1 MNDVVVVGSINV
13 DRAVD
18 VPTAPERGAT
28 LLGGA
33 VLRGPGGKGA
43 NQAVALAR
51 LGRSVAMVG
60 AVGADADGEWMIAT
74 LAAEGVDTRGVLRL
88 DSVATGQAFVFVEPE
103 GESTI
108 VVAAGAN
115 GALTPALL
123 DAAASEAIAGARCVL
138 AQQEVP
144 ADVVERAAELCTGTF
159 VLNPA
164 PARPL
169 SSSLLAKVDVLV
181 PNRHEL
187 AGIAGQPGTT
197 DLPALEAM
205 ARKLRGPRVVVVTLG
220 AEGALVVEEGTAYH
234 VPALPAN
241 AVDATAAGDTFCGAL
256 VDGLLEGKST
266 RQAVEWAV
274 RAAALTTERPGA
286 MVSIPTRAEVEE
298 RFEPGAAVV

>member
-1 MNDVVVVGSINV
+1 MSDVAVVGSINV
-13 DRAVD
+13 DRSVD
-18 VPTAPERGAT
+18 VPVALERGAT
-28 LLGGA
+28 LLGGT

-60 AVGADADGEWMIAT
+60 AVGADADGDWMIDT
-74 LAAEGVDTRGVLRL
+74 LDAEGVDTRGVRRL
-88 DSVATGQAFVFVEPE
+88 DDVATGQAFVFVEPQ

-123 DAAASEAIAGARCVL
+123 DEMAAETIAGARCVL

-144 ADVVERAAELCTGTF
+144 ADVVERAAELCTGLF

-169 SSSLLAKVDVLV
+169 SEALLGRVDVLV

-187 AGIAGQPGTT
+187 AGIAGRPGTT
-197 DLPALEAM
+197 EIHELAEM
-205 ARKLRGPRVVVVTLG
+205 ARGLNGPRVVVVTLG
-220 AEGALVVEEGTAYH
+220 DQGALVVEGDEEIH
-234 VPALPAN
+234 VPALPVEAI
-241 AVDATAAGDTFCGAL
+241 DATAAGDTFCGAL

-266 RQAVEWAV
+266 VAAVEWAV

-286 MVSIPTRAEVEE
+286 MAAIPTRAEVYA
-298 RFEPGAAVV
+298 R

>member
-1 MNDVVVVGSINV
+1 MSDVAVVGSINV

-18 VPTAPERGAT
+18 VPVAPERGAT
-28 LLGGA
+28 LLGGT

-60 AVGADADGEWMIAT
+60 AVGADADGEWMIDT
-74 LAAEGVDTRGVLRL
+74 LDAEGVDTRGVRRL
-88 DSVATGQAFVFVEPE
+88 EEIATGQAFVFVEPY

-115 GALTPALL
+115 GALTPAML
-123 DAAASEAIAGARCVL
+123 DDVASETIASARCVL

-144 ADVVERAAELCTGTF
+144 ADVVERAAELCTGMF

-169 SSSLLAKVDVLV
+169 SESLLRRVDVLV

-197 DLPALEAM
+197 DVRALGEM
-205 ARKLRGPRVVVVTLG
+205 ARSLHGPRAVVVTLG
-220 AEGALVVEEGTAYH
+220 EEGALVVEGDEETH
-234 VPALPAN
+234 VPALPVTAI
-241 AVDATAAGDTFCGAL
+241 DATAAGDTFCGAL

-266 RQAVEWAV
+266 VAAVEWAV
-274 RAAALTTERPGA
+274 RAAALATERPGA
-286 MVSIPTRAEVEE
+286 MVSIPTRAEV
-298 RFEPGAAVV
+298 AAR